1 MANIVLVPI
10 NKLKPNP
17 LNARTHSK
25 KQIKQIAASIKA
37 FGFRFPILADDDD
50 VIIAGHGRLEAA
62 KLLGLSEVPAIRAGD
77 LSDAS
82 KRALMIA
89 ANAIATKAGWDR
101 ERLAIE
107 LPALTPLLLAENI
120 EISITGFEI
129 PEIDQLLV
137 DFEES
142 SQDPADEAPGL
153 TSGRPVSSIGDIWI
167 LGNHRLGCGNARL
180 AADVDRLMN
189 GEMAAMCFLD
199 PPYNVAVAGVVGR
212 GKIKHREFAEASGEM
227 SSEAFVEFLKGTL
240 GNAARV
246 SRAGALNY
254 VCMDWRHMGEL
265 LEASKATYDGHINT
279 CIWTKT
285 NAGQGSFYRSA
296 HEQIAVFRVGPG
308 SHLNNVELGRHGRS
322 RSNVWPYA
330 GVNTFR
336 AGRLT
341 DLASHPTVKPIALV
355 SDAMRDCTKRDD
367 IVLDL
372 FCGSGTTLL
381 AAEKVG
387 RRGYGLEIDPAYV
400 DVAIR
405 RWQQM
410 TGKDAVHS
418 DTKRTFDDIE
428 TASTAAREA

>member
-1 MANIVLVPI
+1 MANIDLVPI
-10 NKLKPNP
+10 TKLKPNP

-62 KLLGLSEVPAIRAGD
+62 KLLGMSEVPAIRAGD
-77 LSDAS
+77 LSEAS

-89 ANAIATKAGWDR
+89 DNAIASKAGWDR

-120 EISITGFEI
+120 EISVTGFEI

-137 DFEES
+137 DFEEFAP
-142 SQDPADEAPGL
+142 DPADESPAP
-153 TSGRPVSSIGDIWI
+153 TSGPPVSSIGDIWI
-167 LGNHRLGCGNARL
+167 LGNHRLGCGNARV
-180 AADVDRLMN
+180 AADVDSLMN
-189 GEMAAMCFLD
+189 GETAAMCFLD
-199 PPYNVAVAGVVGR
+199 PPYNVEVAAVVGR

-227 SSEAFVEFLKGTL
+227 SSAAFVEFLKATM

-246 SRAGALNY
+246 CRAGALNY

-265 LEASKATYDGHINT
+265 LQAGKAIYDAHINT

-296 HEQIAVFRVGPG
+296 HEQIAVFRVGPV

-322 RSNVWPYA
+322 RSNVWPYP

-336 AGRLT
+336 AGRLS

-355 SDAMRDCTKRDD
+355 SDAMRDCTKRGD

-372 FCGSGTTLL
+372 FSGSGTTIL

-400 DVAIR
+400 DGAIG
-405 RWQQM
+405 RWQQA
-410 TGKDAVHS
+410 TGRDAVHAV
-418 DTKRTFDDIE
+418 TGLTFSE
-428 TASTAAREA
+428 TVNESESANV